1 MAKDIS
7 FSLDI
12 GGAGEEILQSMAA
25 VPAKQAAEAI
35 ASRASGMAATMDQD
49 PPSFEVFSSVGTIK
63 RGQRA
68 IATIKANSNNARQR
82 YVAHEALIKSKD
94 AGRLN

>member
-7 FSLDI
+7 FQLDI
-12 GGAGEEILQSMAA
+12 SGAGEQILQSMALQT
-25 VPAKQAAEAI
+25 AKIAAQAMAA
-35 ASRASGMAATMDQD
+35 RASGMVATMDDD
-49 PPSFEVFSSVGTIK
+49 PPSFEVYTSVGVIK

-68 IATIKANSNNARQR
+68 IATIKANTNNPRQR
-82 YVAHEALIKSKD
+82 YVAHEALLKSKD

>member
-1 MAKDIS
+1 MANKTT

-25 VPAKQAAEAI
+25 APAKAAAQAMAA
-35 ASRASGMAATMDQD
+35 RASGMVATMTDD
-49 PPSFEVFSSVGTIK
+49 PPSFEVFSSVGVIK
-63 RGQRA
+63 HGQRA
-68 IATIKANSNNARQR
+68 IATIKANTNNARQR
-82 YVAHEALIKSKD
+82 YVAREALLKSKD